1 MTNMTK
7 EEAAN
12 IGIKETKEVAELVSE
27 VVKGFIAARK
37 DGKWDAAD
45 IGYLLPV
52 FGKLGPA
59 LENFAAVGTEIKD
72 LDAAEISS
80 IAATLLSGVVL
91 EEGKMK
97 IYIEEGLQVVISVF
111 KIIKAK

>member
-1 MTNMTK
+1 MS
-7 EEAAN
+7 EQVAN
-12 IGIKETKEVAELVSE
+12 VGIKETQEVAELVSE
-27 VVKGFIAARK
+27 VVKGIIAARK

-45 IGYLLPV
+45 IAHLLPV

-59 LENFAAVGTEIKD
+59 LENFNQVGVEIKD
-72 LDAAEISS
+72 LDAGEISS

-97 IYIEEGLQVVISVF
+97 VYIEEGLQVVISLF